1 MQSNSKVIGVVVCIV
16 CCIGALCIL
25 PLAGSSDNDLQGW
38 NSSQMYDGLIN
49 PSDSEFFTD
58 AVLEERANGG
68 LASTPHI
75 SSTGSRMFHHSSAST
90 MSAQGMGMGSSYAGA
105 SVHTTSSAAMSGTGS
120 SISPIS
126 TSTATGSMSGSS
138 MGGGAIYATSN
149 SVSPRSGSA
158 SGSSLISSSAL
169 SAPTASRAAAPM
181 MSASSATSGNPS
193 AMYASNMSSN
203 YGTASYGGYSG
214 GPMGVK
220 GRQKTSQADEWSQ
233 MLYDLMNGL
242 YSGSQEWAQWAGAWL
257 NGYTDFDGDTWNDD
271 KLEYFNYSELKKY
284 FMQHFNP
291 NGTLDPQEAEE
302 MWQQFVAWI
311 EAGKAGNANHEF
323 RFPIPDGVG
332 VLLVLS
338 LLCVLFTFLRSRD
351 KKILEETE
359 KTH

>member
-68 LASTPHI
+68 LASTPHV
-75 SSTGSRMFHHSSAST
+75 SSTGSRIFHHSSAST

-181 MSASSATSGNPS
+181 MSASSATSGTPS

-203 YGTASYGGYSG
+203 YGNASYGGYSG
-214 GPMGVK
+214 PKGVR
-220 GRQKTSQADEWSQ
+220 GRQGAAPGMGGSMYAQWLLSLLNDESNGGNTPW
-233 MLYDLMNGL
+233 LYD
-242 YSGSQEWAQWAGAWL
+242 
-257 NGYTDFDGDTWNDD
+257 WNDTHNYHYD
-271 KLEYFNYSELKKY
+271 ELHNAFCEWWTTTHQNDFSVLTPEEQKMAVEEAWQAFLEW
-284 FMQHFNP
+284 MRA
-291 NGTLDPQEAEE
+291 GEE
-302 MWQQFVAWI
+302 DGI
-311 EAGKAGNANHEF
+311 HNF

-338 LLCVLFTFLRSRD
+338 LLCVLFTYLRSRD
-351 KKILEETE
+351 KKILEESNNQ
-359 KTH
+359 

>member
-1 MQSNSKVIGVVVCIV
+1 MKSNSTVIGVVVCIV
-16 CCIGALCIL
+16 CCFCALCII
-25 PLAGSSDNDLQGW
+25 PHITTSDNDLAGW
-38 NSSQMYDGLIN
+38 NPSSMYDGVISPDN
-49 PSDSEFFTD
+49 SNFTE
-58 AVLEERANGG
+58 AVLEESQGG
-68 LASTPHI
+68 GMAATARV

-126 TSTATGSMSGSS
+126 TSTASGSKAGSS

-214 GPMGVK
+214 IMSIRGKQGAGPGFGGADIGDQVFGGFFDWLIK
-220 GRQKTSQADEWSQ
+220 NGKNLYGGKVTDKYHPDGPEYWWFLGGDSFKTLFEEYLAYCQEKNIDPG
-233 MLYDLMNGL
+233 YDYDDLM
-242 YSGSQEWAQWAGAWL
+242 AWF
-257 NGYTDFDGDTWNDD
+257 NSEDNT
-271 KLEYFNYSELKKY
+271 EY
-284 FMQHFNP
+284 
-291 NGTLDPQEAEE
+291 
-302 MWQQFVAWI
+302 
-311 EAGKAGNANHEF
+311 

-359 KTH
+359 NTH

>member
-1 MQSNSKVIGVVVCIV
+1 MKSNSTVIGVVVCIV
-16 CCIGALCIL
+16 CCFCALCII
-25 PLAGSSDNDLQGW
+25 PHITTSDNDLAGW
-38 NSSQMYDGLIN
+38 NPSSMYDGVISPDN
-49 PSDSEFFTD
+49 SNFTE
-58 AVLEERANGG
+58 AVLEENNAGG
-68 LASTPHI
+68 MAAAPRV

-90 MSAQGMGMGSSYAGA
+90 MSAQGMGMGSSYASA

-158 SGSSLISSSAL
+158 SGNSLISSSAL

-203 YGTASYGGYSG
+203 YGNASYGGYSG
-214 GPMGVK
+214 MMGIR
-220 GRQKTSQADEWSQ
+220 GRQGIGVGPGIGQGIFGGFFDWLIENGENLYGGKVADK
-233 MLYDLMNGL
+233 YDP
-242 YSGSQEWAQWAGAWL
+242 
-257 NGYTDFDGDTWNDD
+257 DGPEYWWFLGNE
-271 KLEYFNYSELKKY
+271 LENLFN
-284 FMQHFNP
+284 
-291 NGTLDPQEAEE
+291 
-302 MWQQFVAWI
+302 QFVAECGDPGYTFKDLMDWFNSDSNT
-311 EAGKAGNANHEF
+311 EY

-351 KKILEETE
+351 KKILEESNNQ
-359 KTH
+359 

>member
-68 LASTPHI
+68 LASTPHV

-169 SAPTASRAAAPM
+169 SAPTASRAAAPI

-203 YGTASYGGYSG
+203 YGTASYGMSG
-214 GPMGVK
+214 SPMGIR
-220 GRQKTSQADEWSQ
+220 GRQGAAPGVGTGDFAAWLEELVGKTEFGW
-233 MLYDLMNGL
+233 L
-242 YSGSQEWAQWAGAWL
+242 YSDS
-257 NGYTDFDGDTWNDD
+257 NY
-271 KLEYFNYSELKKY
+271 EYFLVEKLKELFDTNGDGVLDDSDDGLLIGGVKY
-284 FMQHFNP
+284 YWEDF
-291 NGTLDPQEAEE
+291 L
-302 MWQQFVAWI
+302 AWW
-311 EAGKAGNANHEF
+311 NNHDQNEYY
-323 RFPIPDGVG
+323 RAPLPDGVG

-351 KKILEETE
+351 KKILEESNNQ
-359 KTH
+359 

>member
-1 MQSNSKVIGVVVCIV
+1 MKSNSTVIGVVVCIV
-16 CCIGALCIL
+16 CCFCALCII
-25 PLAGSSDNDLQGW
+25 PHITTSDNDLAGW
-38 NSSQMYDGLIN
+38 NPSSMYDGVISPDN
-49 PSDSEFFTD
+49 SNFTE
-58 AVLEERANGG
+58 AVLEESQGG
-68 LASTPHI
+68 GMAATARV

-181 MSASSATSGNPS
+181 MTASSATSGNPS

-203 YGTASYGGYSG
+203 YGNASYGGYSG
-214 GPMGVK
+214 PKKLPGLGQTEIGGFFEWLISQGEYLYGGMATNKYDPDGPEYWWFLQSGLEDWF
-220 GRQKTSQADEWSQ
+220 QKYLAACEAAGQTPQFSSWDE
-233 MLYDLMNGL
+233 LM
-242 YSGSQEWAQWAGAWL
+242 EWFES
-257 NGYTDFDGDTWNDD
+257 D
-271 KLEYFNYSELKKY
+271 
-284 FMQHFNP
+284 
-291 NGTLDPQEAEE
+291 
-302 MWQQFVAWI
+302 
-311 EAGKAGNANHEF
+311 ANTTY

-338 LLCVLFTFLRSRD
+338 LLCVLFTYLRSRD
-351 KKILEETE
+351 KKILEESNNQ
-359 KTH
+359 

>member
-105 SVHTTSSAAMSGTGS
+105 TVHTTSSAAMSGTGS

-169 SAPTASRAAAPM
+169 SVPTASRAAAPM

-203 YGTASYGGYSG
+203 YGTASYGGGYG
-214 GPMGVK
+214 GIMGIRGKQGANGMGTSDFLPWLVPFVNDTDK
-220 GRQKTSQADEWSQ
+220 GW
-233 MLYDLMNGL
+233 L
-242 YSGSQEWAQWAGAWL
+242 YS
-257 NGYTDFDGDTWNDD
+257 DGTY
-271 KLEYFNYSELKKY
+271 EYFSLEELKKL
-284 FMQHFNP
+284 FDTNGDGIVDSEDEGLFI
-291 NGTLDPQEAEE
+291 NGTQYTWDDFLL
-302 MWQQFVAWI
+302 WW
-311 EAGKAGNANHEF
+311 NNHEQNEYF
-323 RFPIPDGVG
+323 RTPIPDGIG

-359 KTH
+359 NTH